1 MRSWGG
7 CARTGRTI
15 GSGANTSPTSRLSSS
30 SRDGRPDRLQLR
42 LVRGRAGAA
51 LPAGGGGTH
60 RPHLRRRHGPG
71 ARGGAGAGGA
81 PPGPRPPP
89 APHGRRRRRGL
100 PEHAA
105 AHPDLHRLLRAAPAR
120 AQALAL
126 PQRALRAGALRGR
139 LQRRNLPGRPGGG
152 AQGAVRGGALHGPHR
167 APGAALR
174 DRSPGGPHLVP
185 RARQQPG
192 LAGQELV
199 AGVDHR
205 HGRTDVRGQ
214 RHLLQQLPH
223 VRDLRGRRR
232 PLHRPRP
239 GAHPAPAPG
248 RRAPAAGPVNL
259 TVVVETLPYLLR
271 GTVSTVAIAAAVVVL
286 GTAAGVV
293 LGLLRFVPW
302 TWLETVVA
310 WVVELVRAVP
320 LLLLI
325 FFIFFGLPAL
335 NIRIPTFPAAVL
347 AMSLWMAVNTSEV
360 VRGGI
365 TSIPRG
371 QFEAA
376 RSTGLTGLQT
386 MRYVIF
392 PQAVRRMI
400 PPFVGLCTILVKDT
414 SLAAI
419 IGVFELTRAAQET
432 IERTLRSFEIYL
444 VTAAIY
450 FAICFPLTRFAQKA
464 EARLHR
470 P

>member
-1 MRSWGG
+1 M
-7 CARTGRTI
+7 
-15 GSGANTSPTSRLSSS
+15 
-30 SRDGRPDRLQLR
+30 
-42 LVRGRAGAA
+42 
-51 LPAGGGGTH
+51 
-60 RPHLRRRHGPG
+60 
-71 ARGGAGAGGA
+71 
-81 PPGPRPPP
+81 
-89 APHGRRRRRGL
+89 
-100 PEHAA
+100 
-105 AHPDLHRLLRAAPAR
+105 
-120 AQALAL
+120 
-126 PQRALRAGALRGR
+126 
-139 LQRRNLPGRPGGG
+139 
-152 AQGAVRGGALHGPHR
+152 
-167 APGAALR
+167 
-174 DRSPGGPHLVP
+174 
-185 RARQQPG
+185 
-192 LAGQELV
+192 
-199 AGVDHR
+199 
-205 HGRTDVRGQ
+205 
-214 RHLLQQLPH
+214 
-223 VRDLRGRRR
+223 
-232 PLHRPRP
+232 
-239 GAHPAPAPG
+239 
-248 RRAPAAGPVNL
+248 NL

-271 GTVSTVAIAAAVVVL
+271 GTVSTVAMAAAVVVL

-365 TSIPRG
+365 KSIPRG